1 MAMTGLQ
8 KLATSKQIINEH
20 RFINFKKIL
29 YQILK
34 FIIMES
40 SWEFLIVN

>member
-20 RFINFKKIL
+20 RFINFK
-29 YQILK
+29 
-34 FIIMES
+34 
-40 SWEFLIVN
+40 